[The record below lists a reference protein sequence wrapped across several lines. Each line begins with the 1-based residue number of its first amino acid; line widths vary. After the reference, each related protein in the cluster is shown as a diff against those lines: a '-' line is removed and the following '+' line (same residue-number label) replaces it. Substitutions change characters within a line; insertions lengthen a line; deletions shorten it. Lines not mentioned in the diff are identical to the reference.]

1 MHASSSSSLQQA
13 EQAQAH
19 LLLRHQRLEAEL
31 QALRAQL
38 PPQPIPKELRGCVS
52 FNSWELGRIR
62 PKLEK
67 KTAATLPHKAK
78 KALQRAARTAF
89 LELICDA
96 SIPATHLTTWFNGT
110 GFNPRSRS
118 DSFARDC
125 WEHLLE
131 TISGDEFVS
140 NRKTTLYGKMNFL
153 REHDLYCP
161 RILFRQH
168 CRLESIELMVQELR
182 SQELVGEFMGKMFQC
197 MKADAK
203 SSFHQSATR
212 DAFERVTGK
221 LFPKVRPRFLRNPA
235 SGRNLELD
243 GYCQELKLAFEYDGA
258 LHSTFPN
265 SFHRT
270 HAQFVAQQQ
279 RDVLKDQLCRN
290 AGIRL
295 LRVSCDVTL
304 SDIDAHVMSLLPR
317 SNMGTS

>member
-1 MHASSSSSLQQA
+1 MSLLALDIQIDPWVQLSKTLRQMKRPNKIRRSA
-13 EQAQAH
+13 PLIHPQLQSISAAMAAPSAPTIGSLTAVNFPRRVCLIHEQ
-19 LLLRHQRLEAEL
+19 
-31 QALRAQL
+31 
-38 PPQPIPKELRGCVS
+38 
-52 FNSWELGRIR
+52 
-62 PKLEK
+62 
-67 KTAATLPHKAK
+67 
-78 KALQRAARTAF
+78 
-89 LELICDA
+89 
-96 SIPATHLTTWFNGT
+96 
-110 GFNPRSRS
+110 
-118 DSFARDC
+118 
-125 WEHLLE
+125 
-131 TISGDEFVS
+131 
-140 NRKTTLYGKMNFL
+140 
-153 REHDLYCP
+153 
-161 RILFRQH
+161 
-168 CRLESIELMVQELR
+168 
-182 SQELVGEFMGKMFQC
+182 
-197 MKADAK
+197 
-203 SSFHQSATR
+203 ATR